1 MAEKSKLAT
10 YDTQKILEQMKE
22 EYWRGLSEAEAD
34 TQEAQLQ
41 LVTFWLGDEFYAV
54 DAPLCKSIIK
64 VPNIVRVPQVPEHVL
79 GVVNLRGRIT
89 SVVDLRRLFQLK
101 LNPLSELARL
111 IVVEAG
117 EVSTALVTERVV
129 EITNRPEAGL
139 QAPMTG
145 STQVRAEFVKGYYE
159 EEAEVEGQAKK
170 VLLIYLDLEKVLN
183 SRELTVDYRA
193 R

>member
-22 EYWRGLSEAEAD
+22 EYWHGLSEAEAD

-41 LVTFWLGDEFYAV
+41 LVTFWLADEFYAV

-64 VPNIVRVPQVPEHVL
+64 VPGIVRVPQVPEYVL

-101 LNPLSELARL
+101 LNPLTEQARL
-111 IVVEAG
+111 IVVEVG
-117 EVSTALVTERVV
+117 ELNTAIITERVV
-129 EITNRPEAGL
+129 EITNRPAAELKPPA
-139 QAPMTG
+139 TG

-159 EEAEVEGQAKK
+159 EEAVIEGQAKK
-170 VLLIYLDLEKVLN
+170 VLLIYLDLEKVLH
-183 SRELTVDYRA
+183 SREMTVDYRA

>member
-22 EYWRGLSEAEAD
+22 EYWHGLSEAEAD
-34 TQEAQLQ
+34 TQETQLQ
-41 LVTFWLGDEFYAV
+41 LVTFWLADEFYAV

-64 VPNIVRVPQVPEHVL
+64 VPGIVRVPQVPEHVL

-101 LNPLSELARL
+101 LDPLTEQARL
-111 IVVEAG
+111 IVVEVG
-117 EVSTALVTERVV
+117 ELNTAIITERVV
-129 EITNRPEAGL
+129 EITNRPAAGL
-139 QAPMTG
+139 KPPVTG
-145 STQVRAEFVKGYYE
+145 STQIRAEFVKGYYE
-159 EEAEVEGQAKK
+159 EEAVIEGKAKK
-170 VLLIYLDLEKVLN
+170 VLLIYLDLEKVLH
-183 SRELTVDYRA
+183 SREMTVDYRA